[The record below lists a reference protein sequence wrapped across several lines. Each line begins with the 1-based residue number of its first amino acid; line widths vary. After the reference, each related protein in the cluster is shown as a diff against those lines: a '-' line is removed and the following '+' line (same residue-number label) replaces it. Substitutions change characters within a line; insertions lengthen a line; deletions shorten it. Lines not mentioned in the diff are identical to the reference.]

1 MYFSFHFMSHLFL
14 YLFLTIPLEHE
25 QKLPERTNKA
35 QACDQSPLG
44 EEKSH
49 QGEELE
55 KDTRPF
61 WHDNNG
67 GGVEEEPE
75 VSELTILPLRSKG
88 KMKKEK
94 KAAASDWGI
103 PTAEEAP
110 VLVDEV
116 SASEEASPAPEHFT
130 QDMGWKWPR
139 YGAWNFGTTRDVPAE
154 PHTAAGEAI
163 PAEEPCFAA
172 PEGASHT
179 DEPYNIVP
187 EEEPIPEDTFPVR
200 EAVSNE
206 DSIGTEK
213 VAPNAT
219 PEGSQAEVIIEDFDD
234 AEEHSLNQHDNIP
247 YELDDPYELTS
258 GLDVAPMHNAP
269 AEDAEFLVPPPR
281 PALSA
286 VRDDFDFHPPPLAPP
301 STVTSVLEAAA
312 PGSPTEDSHTI
323 TLKILNGN
331 KVLRSIV
338 FIRACTRTAIL
349 NEARAYCVKCAQDDQ
364 CLGTLLAKE
373 YDLALMSLKM
383 YGYDMDLA
391 TYKVENLSSLVRA
404 VEKTS
409 IPRFTLRISE
419 L

>member
-67 GGVEEEPE
+67 GGVKEEPE
-75 VSELTILPLRSKG
+75 VLELTILPLRSKG

>member
-1 MYFSFHFMSHLFL
+1 MYFSFHFTSHLFL
-14 YLFLTIPLEHE
+14 YLFLTILLEHE

-49 QGEELE
+49 QGEELKE
-55 KDTRPF
+55 DTRPL

-75 VSELTILPLRSKG
+75 VSELTLSPLRSKG
-88 KMKKEK
+88 KMKIEK
-94 KAAASDWGI
+94 KAAASGWGI
-103 PTAEEAP
+103 PTTEEAA
-110 VLVDEV
+110 VLVDGI
-116 SASEEASPAPEHFT
+116 SASEEASPAPEHYT
-130 QDMGWKWPR
+130 QDMGLK
-139 YGAWNFGTTRDVPAE
+139 WNFGTTKDVPAE

-172 PEGASHT
+172 PEGAFHT

-187 EEEPIPEDTFPVR
+187 EEEPIPEDAFPVR

-206 DSIGTEK
+206 DS
-213 VAPNAT
+213 
-219 PEGSQAEVIIEDFDD
+219 QAEAIIEVFDD
-234 AEEHSLNQHDNIP
+234 AEEHGLNQHDKVP
-247 YELDDPYELTS
+247 YELYDPYDLTS

-269 AEDAEFLVPPPR
+269 AEDAEFLIPPPR
-281 PALSA
+281 PALST
-286 VRDDFDFHPPPLAPP
+286 VCDDFDIHSPPLASS
-301 STVTSVLEAAA
+301 STVTSVLEAGA
-312 PGSPTEDSHTI
+312 PGAPTEDSHTI
-323 TLKILNGN
+323 TLKILSGS
-331 KVLRSIV
+331 KVLRSIA

-349 NEARAYCVKCAQDDQ
+349 NEAKAYCVKRAQDDQ

-373 YDLALMSLKM
+373 YDLALISLKIH
-383 YGYDMDLA
+383 GYDMDLS
-391 TYKVENLSSLVRA
+391 TYEVESLSSLVRA

-409 IPRFTLRISE
+409 IPRFTLRITE